1 MDIEMNSNNEN
12 ENDFIDING
21 MGINEDEDE
30 YEDEDDIKINS
41 KENLI
46 LKFLWS
52 IIMILFPKLNILIQ
66 MTIK

>member
-12 ENDFIDING
+12 DFIDING
-21 MGINEDEDE
+21 MEINENEN
-30 YEDEDDIKINS
+30 EDEDDIKIKS

>member
-12 ENDFIDING
+12 DFIDING
-21 MGINEDEDE
+21 MEIKED
-30 YEDEDDIKINS
+30 EDEDDITINS

>member
-12 ENDFIDING
+12 ENNFIDING
-21 MGINEDEDE
+21 MEINEDEDE
-30 YEDEDDIKINS
+30 DDITINS